1 MTDLPQTD
9 GVHARQIA
17 FFAAFI
23 LPLYKLVETPS
34 LLASFSKG
42 DLLLPAFLQYILQA
56 IVLALLLFALSH
68 SEKPLAQRL
77 QETLGKWSIA
87 VYIAYAVF
95 FVLYAILPLLDL
107 AKFFYAVVF
116 DTSPTLC

>member
-42 DLLLPAFLQYILQA
+42 DLLLPAFLQYILQ
-56 IVLALLLFALSH
+56 
-68 SEKPLAQRL
+68 K
-77 QETLGKWSIA
+77 
-87 VYIAYAVF
+87 
-95 FVLYAILPLLDL
+95 
-107 AKFFYAVVF
+107 
-116 DTSPTLC
+116 

>member
-17 FFAAFI
+17 FFAAFV

-42 DLLLPAFLQYILQA
+42 DLLLPAFLQYLLQA
-56 IVLALLLFALSH
+56 SVLALLVFALS
-68 SEKPLAQRL
+68 LATKRQ
-77 QETLGKWSIA
+77 KI
-87 VYIAYAVF
+87 
-95 FVLYAILPLLDL
+95 
-107 AKFFYAVVF
+107 AKFWRKV
-116 DTSPTLC
+116 